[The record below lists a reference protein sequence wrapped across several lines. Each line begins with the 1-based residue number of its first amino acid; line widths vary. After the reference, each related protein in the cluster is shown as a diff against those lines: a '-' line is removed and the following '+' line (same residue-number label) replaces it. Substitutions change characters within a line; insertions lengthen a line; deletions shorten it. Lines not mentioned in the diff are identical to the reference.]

1 MSCWRFPELG
11 KPVIYKAVKIA
22 WLLEREIHVLVI
34 MVTSWSLS
42 LVSFLFQIE
51 KLSQESIQHPTPLL
65 KLLFAWSKNSRFFP
79 LLSRKPVEKPD
90 LSIMSCVFACLQVP
104 SVSEDVVAMVM
115 EMADNLLATSQAE
128 TGDKKSD
135 LLECGSEL
143 TWVNQ
148 LQLYLVTVYMLRVTQ
163 RRTTCKLL

>member
-1 MSCWRFPELG
+1 ML
-11 KPVIYKAVKIA
+11 AVPRA
-22 WLLEREIHVLVI
+22 WVTCGIQGRENRVVVGERNACFRLVKFSHHGDI
-34 MVTSWSLS
+34 VMFKSDF
-42 LVSFLFQIE
+42 FLFQIE

-128 TGDKKSD
+128 TGDEKFD

-143 TWVNQ
+143 T
-148 LQLYLVTVYMLRVTQ
+148 
-163 RRTTCKLL
+163 